1 MKWSGYNYVNHV
13 HVITICTCSDVS
25 SERDVNSEKPLIYA
39 NAAQR
44 ADSAPFSSINCSAAF
59 LKCEERDS
67 DTDSI
72 HLCVCVCKREG
83 CSYR

>member
-1 MKWSGYNYVNHV
+1 MNWLGNKYVKHV
-13 HVITICTCSDVS
+13 HVPTICTCSDVS
-25 SERDVNSEKPLIYA
+25 NEREVNSENPLIYA

-59 LKCEERDS
+59 LKCDERDS

-72 HLCVCVCKREG
+72 HLCMCEREG
-83 CSYR
+83 Y